1 MAVDARRAAEARGV
15 LLAAPDRPEL
25 HRVVVEYVVRQYPP
39 PGAEVPRGAAV
50 TVWFDFGAGEGGGGA
65 GVREPRTPAP
75 PGGGLRR
82 ALDEPGTPDAARDGA
97 GAAAGTAGAARVSGA
112 EGAPVAVPYA
122 VLGG

>member
-82 ALDEPGTPDAARDGA
+82 ALDEPGTPDAAGGAGAGAGA
-97 GAAAGTAGAARVSGA
+97 GAASVSGVGGAA
-112 EGAPVAVPYA
+112 GAPVAVP
-122 VLGG
+122 